1 LAGDGRRARTNG
13 GRDEPSFQC
22 SLYFLGRKT
31 RDLQGPFE
39 VSLDGG
45 AYKLKR
51 VKGCFALALPLA
63 YQCIRLSLALP
74 FAKANW
80 QMANDFILETKM
92 FKNDFKPSFVSKGP
106 LNMAVLSKIR

>member
-1 LAGDGRRARTNG
+1 LRPAAGGRLAGDGRRARTNG

-63 YQCIRLSLALP
+63 YQCIRQKLFYEEIFKMALK
-74 FAKANW
+74 FHNLIIDKLFCA
-80 QMANDFILETKM
+80 ILEQSYKH
-92 FKNDFKPSFVSKGP
+92 
-106 LNMAVLSKIR
+106 